1 MSTCSSRFPYPIKW
15 KQIFQKTAFSKYPF
29 RYSSGYQ
36 PLDSFL
42 VKNDA
47 GFFILT
53 GKRNDFGFVGLEEA
67 DQSLPDP
74 EEEEWEL
81 DFAMA

>member
-1 MSTCSSRFPYPIKW
+1 MSTYSSRFPYPIEMETDFPEHG
-15 KQIFQKTAFSKYPF
+15 IFKIPF
-29 RYSSGYQ
+29 RYSSGYLPQ
-36 PLDSFL
+36 ESFL

-53 GKRNDFGFVGLEEA
+53 GKQNDFGFVGLEEA

-74 EEEEWEL
+74 EDEEWEL